1 MIYIDDSLCNK
12 CIKCCENCE
21 TPVSNVCSQGIKL
34 IAHTNTIGY
43 ISAIEVQNAEMCV
56 NCRACEDICSQGAI
70 KFNDVTYG
78 GGDSTMYL
86 NVKVFENGL
95 STSFPLISGATVK
108 FYTSTGLLLNT
119 GTTNTNGTYSY
130 STSQAAAG
138 YVITKN
144 GYIEAR
150 GTVTAQNYN
159 GVYTSAYLTANNPS
173 VLTKTNTWYNINGSK
188 YVGKGATYAKAIKLS
203 STLLA
208 VNIDSNFPDKTGN
221 LLFGTAIVEMNL
233 PSSGYCMIYDRTS
246 DSYNSGNVAVHPF
259 IYDFSTKQ
267 YNPAAPGL
275 TNSGRKVLST
285 HYVKGANYSG
295 EYTWGIGA
303 KSGTPVYNGASGL
316 INSWVSYTDKDG
328 AKYFSYTANKNNL
341 LDYVSI
347 SVKKDYIYTFSIHTY
362 SEVNADGFILSKS
375 IFTSDEISSIDDA
388 GSSDDVLICV
398 SGVHKSTTYTYNA
411 KSTGT
416 LYLYF
421 ITDVSNLGNSTT
433 ITDSSTGTTTTEW
446 DKYSYAD
453 VQVVEK
459 YDGDTF
465 TFSSS
470 INAVINGNQIS
481 LTESYTKQYLSSDP
495 IVLPRPYDVNGLKYC
510 DTWYD
515 QISAKTYNV
524 GVAYHLI
531 DFSGTSLVAKFWKD
545 KTKVSIPTVNSPV
558 YNGSVQKTVSI
569 DENIITYGG
578 TIQATNVG
586 EYNVGFKLV
595 DTIHY
600 IWSDNTDTDKGYYT
614 WHITKRPITITAK
627 SNSKTYDGSAI
638 QTNGSTASNIVSGHT
653 YTITLTRTGDGI
665 NAGTYT
671 VTPSAAVI
679 KDASGNDVTSNY
691 DIKYALNT
699 LTVNKKTVDIIY
711 SPIVS
716 SSIYCTD
723 TAESKSSLVSTKFL
737 TISDNRW
744 GIESGG
750 DITYTL
756 QVNSGSST
764 VSGWSLD
771 SFGKTL
777 TIPSGTAAGTYK
789 VSITIYAA
797 ATTNYNSTSDVK
809 QITVNVVATSIS
821 SYGSVSAPSISSNNK
836 YFPASGGTLST
847 SNITTYFNTSGSS
860 QTITYN
866 NGKTRSGSI
875 SYTWSGNSVSI
886 PSLGTTVTTSTTS
899 RTISFTYTA
908 TGEGGKSNSATV
920 SSINQLINSESAKKD
935 GGISS
940 YGTPSTPT
948 ASNTNNAYLCGG
960 GKPTLS
966 SSVTN
971 TRRYYTTFTSGA
983 TKDYPTSEAGTVS
996 FVKTS
1001 DTNNVTGT
1009 TQQNNWS
1016 ISGSTL
1022 THRHMGTEYTTDTCV
1037 IVAKNAGDTSKVSGN
1052 LTLNASN
1059 WRTESNITYAASCS
1073 IGSGMTAA
1081 GGSAIVSY
1089 SAYHTANYTYQ
1100 SGSTDTSRHTTTGDS
1115 ASIAIQTNGNSR
1127 FSLSGSTLSHSNMT
1141 TNETTDTVVI
1151 RCTNN
1156 SDTASS
1162 KAYKDATTSITNS
1175 LSWNNPV
1182 ISHTSPIALA
1192 VTGQTYTM
1200 SPSITQSGTYTSGST
1215 KSNTSATYSYA
1226 VKTAVSG
1233 YSLGNTNQ
1241 VSINNNTST
1250 SARNGFVVTITAT
1263 ANGKSSTKDVTFN
1276 QVAGSK
1282 VYNTPT
1288 ITKFAYDSFP
1298 ASGATKTPSV
1308 TYSQTWTWNGVS
1320 GSGGTLTSGG
1330 TLAYTS
1336 SGTIPS
1342 GFSVS
1347 SNYATTGSVIWTNRT
1362 TTVGSARSAKTN
1374 LSVKVSMNGKTSAAY
1389 TCTSCD
1395 QVANAVTSTTK
1406 PILLGIKWDK
1416 LIPASGGTATP
1427 SFTYSQTRTY
1437 TSGSSDYPSS
1447 GATITYASAK
1457 CLRLDPEFY
1466 NGNNSI
1472 YTYDNAGSG
1481 KVSTARITSGYP
1493 SGISNKSGAALKI
1506 THTGTGTTPGMGGWY
1521 FAYTGSAG
1529 STYVCTFDA
1538 WIPEGYR
1545 VEFASNGTGDNT
1557 TRTWETLNYGYG
1569 RWQTYSYRVTYG
1581 TSGTIS
1587 STFFFYLVA
1596 NSSASYPVTWYVA
1609 NATICQTGVSASSMV
1624 NTSTGAVTLSSR
1636 GTSVGNHTANESGAV
1651 LITVSLNGQTSMLV
1665 SAPTQQNN
1673 AITTHSATTSISNNF
1688 SATGGYGDVTGSC
1701 TRTYTSGSKDSVGI
1715 SKVEITSN
1723 GNSRFSLS
1731 GTRISHSS
1739 MGTTSATDKV
1749 SFRTTFTDGTTATNS
1764 SVDIVNKLES
1774 ISLTLTPSTIK
1785 YGASSVPTATAT
1797 YTSGGKKDVTA
1808 TYTSSDTNVAKVE

>member
-1 MIYIDDSLCNK
+1 MLKTVAHITDDCTSCGICESFNGCPEGIVPVIEGGQYVIDTDVCTGCGTCIDENACPSGFIELIEIEVDDSTGMVNNPINLTVNK
-12 CIKCCENCE
+12 W
-21 TPVSNVCSQGIKL
+21 TDMDTSSFVDSSSTGRGVHLSQGVSGTIKDDSYDL
-34 IAHTNTIGY
+34 T
-43 ISAIEVQNAEMCV
+43 
-56 NCRACEDICSQGAI
+56 
-70 KFNDVTYG
+70 G
-78 GGDSTMYL
+78 GS
-86 NVKVFENGL
+86 
-95 STSFPLISGATVK
+95 STSFS
-108 FYTSTGLLLNT
+108 
-119 GTTNTNGTYSY
+119 
-130 STSQAAAG
+130 
-138 YVITKN
+138 
-144 GYIEAR
+144 
-150 GTVTAQNYN
+150 
-159 GVYTSAYLTANNPS
+159 
-173 VLTKTNTWYNINGSK
+173 
-188 YVGKGATYAKAIKLS
+188 
-203 STLLA
+203 
-208 VNIDSNFPDKTGN
+208 
-221 LLFGTAIVEMNL
+221 GTAIVELYAHTINGSSSCGIWNSSSYKYASNESYVYDFTNMTPK
-233 PSSGYCMIYDRTS
+233 PSSVVV
-246 DSYNSGNVAVHPF
+246 NSAGSRKVFAVHTVF
-259 IYDFSTKQ
+259 GK
-267 YNPAAPGL
+267 
-275 TNSGRKVLST
+275 
-285 HYVKGANYSG
+285 NYSNNALCIAAQG
-295 EYTWGIGA
+295 NS
-303 KSGTPVYNGASGL
+303 SGQNAFVYNFSKNVKNKWIFYKDHNDVEYYSITVDQNGHKSYKI
-316 INSWVSYTDKDG
+316 INVDPDYT
-328 AKYFSYTANKNNL
+328 
-341 LDYVSI
+341 
-347 SVKKDYIYTFSIHTY
+347 YTFSIHTY
-362 SEVNADGFILSKS
+362 SETSKDGVAIIKSNPTFASSLSDVTNALKK
-375 IFTSDEISSIDDA
+375 
-388 GSSDDVLICV
+388 V
-398 SGVHKSTTYTYNA
+398 SGVNVTQTYTYTP
-411 KSTGT
+411 STQDNV
-416 LYLYF
+416 YIFF
-421 ITDVSNLGNSTT
+421 ITDNSNLGDSTIT
-433 ITDSSTGTTTTEW
+433 TDSSTATTTW
-446 DKYSYAD
+446 DGYSYAD
-453 VQVVEK
+453 VKVKREYNGYTFGFLSNINVII
-459 YDGDTF
+459 DGTP
-465 TFSSS
+465 
-470 INAVINGNQIS
+470 IS
-481 LTESYTKQYLSSDP
+481 TGTTYTKQYSSSDP
-495 IVLPRPYDVNGLKYC
+495 IVLPRAYDVNGLQYC
-510 DTWYD
+510 DEWYD
-515 QISAKTYNV
+515 YTSGKKFDVDTTYSMS
-524 GVAYHLI
+524 
-531 DFSGTSLVAKFWKD
+531 DFGGIILYAVDWTD
-545 KTKVSIPTVNSPV
+545 KTKVDIPTVRDVV
-558 YNGSVQKTVSI
+558 YNGSAQRTVLI
-569 DENIITYGG
+569 DESIITYGG

-600 IWSDNTDTDKGYYT
+600 IWSDITDTDKGYYT
-614 WHITKRPITITAK
+614 WHITKRPVTITAK

-638 QTNGSTASNIVSGHT
+638 QPNGSTASNIVSGHT
-653 YTITLTRTGDGI
+653 YTVTLTRTGDGI

-691 DIKYALNT
+691 DIKYASNT
-699 LTVNKKTVDIIY
+699 LRVNKKTVDIIY
-711 SPIVS
+711 SPITS
-716 SSIYCTD
+716 SSVYCTD
-723 TAESKSSLVSTKFL
+723 TAESKSSLVSAKSL

-764 VSGWSLD
+764 VSGWSLG

-789 VSITIYAA
+789 VSITLYAA
-797 ATTNYNSTSDVK
+797 STTNYNSTSDVK

-847 SNITTYFNTSGSS
+847 SNITTYFNTSGSL

-866 NGKTRSGSI
+866 NGNTRSGSI

-899 RTISFTYTA
+899 RTISFTYTV
-908 TGEGGKSNSATV
+908 TGEGGKSNSTTV
-920 SSINQLINSESAKKD
+920 SSIQQEINSESAKKD

-983 TKDYPTSEAGTVS
+983 TKDYPTSEVGTVS

-1001 DTNNVTGT
+1001 DTNNATGT

-1022 THRHMGTEYTTDTCV
+1022 THRHMGTEFTTDECI
-1037 IVAKNAGDTSKVSGN
+1037 IVAKNAGDASKVSRN
-1052 LTLNASN
+1052 LTLTASN
-1059 WRTESNITYAASCS
+1059 YRVESNITYETSCS
-1073 IGSGMTAA
+1073 IGSGMTAS
-1081 GGSAIVSY
+1081 GGSATVSY
-1089 SAYHTANYTYQ
+1089 SAYHTANFTYQ
-1100 SGSTDTSRHTTTGDS
+1100 SGSTDTSKHTTTGDS
-1115 ASIAIQTNGNSR
+1115 ASIAIQTNGNNR
-1127 FSLSGSTLSHSNMT
+1127 FSLNGSTLSHSNMT

-1156 SDTASS
+1156 SDTVSS

-1308 TYSQTWTWNGVS
+1308 TYSQAWTWNGVS

-1374 LSVKVSMNGKTSAAY
+1374 LAVKVSMNGKTSSAY
-1389 TCTSCD
+1389 TCTSCN
-1395 QVANAVTSTTK
+1395 QVANELTGLS
-1406 PILLGIKWDK
+1406 
-1416 LIPASGGTATP
+1416 
-1427 SFTYSQTRTY
+1427 
-1437 TSGSSDYPSS
+1437 
-1447 GATITYASAK
+1447 
-1457 CLRLDPEFY
+1457 
-1466 NGNNSI
+1466 
-1472 YTYDNAGSG
+1472 
-1481 KVSTARITSGYP
+1481 
-1493 SGISNKSGAALKI
+1493 LK
-1506 THTGTGTTPGMGGWY
+1506 
-1521 FAYTGSAG
+1521 
-1529 STYVCTFDA
+1529 
-1538 WIPEGYR
+1538 
-1545 VEFASNGTGDNT
+1545 
-1557 TRTWETLNYGYG
+1557 
-1569 RWQTYSYRVTYG
+1569 
-1581 TSGTIS
+1581 
-1587 STFFFYLVA
+1587 
-1596 NSSASYPVTWYVA
+1596 
-1609 NATICQTGVSASSMV
+1609 
-1624 NTSTGAVTLSSR
+1624 
-1636 GTSVGNHTANESGAV
+1636 
-1651 LITVSLNGQTSMLV
+1651 
-1665 SAPTQQNN
+1665 
-1673 AITTHSATTSISNNF
+1673 
-1688 SATGGYGDVTGSC
+1688 
-1701 TRTYTSGSKDSVGI
+1701 
-1715 SKVEITSN
+1715 
-1723 GNSRFSLS
+1723 
-1731 GTRISHSS
+1731 
-1739 MGTTSATDKV
+1739 
-1749 SFRTTFTDGTTATNS
+1749 
-1764 SVDIVNKLES
+1764 
-1774 ISLTLTPSTIK
+1774 LTPDTIK